1 VNDISGNI
9 ARWLGMGAL
18 ALAGLQLP
26 ATALAKCELKVTE
39 LPVKIVGNRAIATV
53 GINGSRVPLMVDSGA
68 FTSILTEAAAV
79 QLKLSLHA
87 MPGNMSVGG
96 VDGKVDY
103 RMANVDKLELLGAS
117 LPDVQFIVGGIEP
130 GGGSMGIIGRDI
142 LSIADTEYD
151 LANGVIRFVFP
162 NDDCRNANMAYWAGK
177 TPVSEI
183 ALVRD
188 NDNPEQVPEIRGVVR
203 IDDKPM
209 LATFDSGASATSL
222 KLAAARQLGL
232 ADSDMKP
239 SRMGYGAAGKGNK
252 TWTAAFAKI
261 DVGGEVI
268 RNSRIYVSDDDLHE
282 DMLLGMDF
290 FLSHRM
296 YVSKKRRL
304 MFFTYNGGR
313 IFEENVAAP
322 ATAAAS
328 AASSPEDPTL
338 DADGYSRRGLASA
351 ARGDLAGALA
361 DLDRACA
368 LAPASAAFL
377 AQRAAIELS
386 LKRTTQA
393 RQDIDKALELDPRQ
407 VDARLQRATARAR
420 DKDTDGALADLAE
433 LDRTLAPEA
442 ATRVQMGRL
451 YLGLNAPA
459 QALAQFDLW
468 VPHHAHEFRIEN
480 VLYDRCSA
488 RIELGVD
495 LDKALDD
502 CDAAVDADPK
512 NPDFLAGRAWTRL
525 QQGAPSKA
533 RADFDRSLAIRPG
546 HALTLYGR
554 GLAEQR
560 LGDATAGQADLDA
573 ARKLDPKIDAEMARR
588 GLDRVAQAAR

>member
-1 VNDISGNI
+1 MNDTSGNI

-26 ATALAKCELKVTE
+26 AIALAKCELKVTD

-68 FTSILTEAAAV
+68 YTSILTEAAAA
-79 QLKLSLHA
+79 QLKLSVHA
-87 MPGNMSVGG
+87 LPGNMSVGG

-103 RMANVDKLELLGAS
+103 RMANIDKLELLGAS

-162 NDDCRNANMAYWAGK
+162 SDDCRNANMAYWAGK

-183 ALVRD
+183 ALARD
-188 NDNPEQVPEIRGVVR
+188 NDNPEQVPEVRGVVR
-203 IDDKPM
+203 IDDRPM

-232 ADSDMKP
+232 AESDMKP
-239 SRMGYGAAGKGNK
+239 SRMSYGAAGKGNQ

-328 AASSPEDPTL
+328 SAEAPAF
-338 DADGYSRRGLASA
+338 DADGYARRGLASA

-368 LAPASAAFL
+368 MAPTAAALF

-386 LKRTTQA
+386 LKRPDKA
-393 RQDIDKALELDPRQ
+393 AQDIDKALELDPHQ
-407 VDARLQRATARAR
+407 VDARLQRAAARAR
-420 DKDTDGALADLAE
+420 DKNTDGALADLAD
-433 LDRTLAPEA
+433 LNRTLAPESVL
-442 ATRVQMGRL
+442 RVQMGRL
-451 YLGLNAPA
+451 YLGLDAPA

-488 RIELGVD
+488 RVKLGVG

-546 HALTLYGR
+546 HAITLYGR
-554 GLAEQR
+554 GLAGQR
-560 LGDATAGQADLDA
+560 LGDAAAGQADIDA
-573 ARKLDPKIDAEMARR
+573 ARQLQPSITADVARL
-588 GLDRVAQAAR
+588 GLDRMPSAAR